1 MTRKKSVTLTD
12 GELRLMRVLWDAGR
26 ATVSDVVKALP
37 TKRPPAYNTVL
48 TFLRILEHKGYVRH
62 EKHGRAFVYVPVID
76 QNQARRTAVKR
87 LVSQLFDDSP
97 TQLMVN
103 LLEQDHVDAREL
115 ERIRTLLGSRE

>member
-37 TKRPPAYNTVL
+37 AKRPPAYNTVL
-48 TFLRILEHKGYVRH
+48 TILRILEHKGYVRH

>member
-1 MTRKKSVTLTD
+1 MARKKSVTLTD

-26 ATVSDVVKALP
+26 ATVSDVVRALP
-37 TKRPPAYNTVL
+37 AKRPPAYNTVL
-48 TFLRILEHKGYVRH
+48 TILRILEHKGYVRH

-97 TQLMVN
+97 TQLMIN

>member
-1 MTRKKSVTLTD
+1 MARKKSVTLTD

-37 TKRPPAYNTVL
+37 GKHPPAYNTVL
-48 TFLRILEHKGYVRH
+48 TILRILEHKGYVRH

-76 QNQARRTAVKR
+76 RNRARRTAVKR

-97 TQLMVN
+97 ALLMVN
-103 LLEQDHVDAREL
+103 LLEEDQVDADEL
-115 ERIRTLLGSRE
+115 KQLRQLLESR